1 MADFSQKTLPEL
13 KSPTGMTLADMLNMA
28 KGAMEYKLLKET
40 YEPTLEKAKA
50 ESRKSI
56 TEAEKAQRTLEPT
69 VRQAE
74 AQATGA
80 EALSQSQQLDAFA
93 KHMSGIIS
101 RNSNL
106 VNKENLNAK
115 DIVDAY
121 TESWKNGPNA
131 NDPTALLEALKGLP
145 KNGTST
151 QYKQFVTQNQLKSLD
166 VLQQVEKMYPNVTQM
181 NIGSQFVP
189 IASGNPLTG
198 AIPPGQ
204 IAGPGVQLGLP
215 PTTPVVSPQTGRKE
229 LLGGVT
235 TELSPIEQAQQDVA
249 SKDYAQNKK
258 DYESAN
264 STIATL
270 KNIKSLAPSAYTG
283 VGSDYKRLLTGIAN
297 AIGIDVNTM
306 NQTAT
311 DELAKNSAVLTLA
324 GGNTDLARQIA
335 EMATPGHKL
344 TEKAIK
350 DISNQL
356 IGVQR
361 MKQARH
367 EFTKDY
373 ADQFREFN
381 NRSDIFNKNAD
392 FRFFQLGDMTPS
404 EIKEYKQSLTSA
416 QRKELQDLA
425 KKADEVGL
433 ETPSGK

>member
-1 MADFSQKTLPEL
+1 M
-13 KSPTGMTLADMLNMA
+13 
-28 KGAMEYKLLKET
+28 
-40 YEPTLEKAKA
+40 
-50 ESRKSI
+50 
-56 TEAEKAQRTLEPT
+56 
-69 VRQAE
+69 
-74 AQATGA
+74 
-80 EALSQSQQLDAFA
+80 
-93 KHMSGIIS
+93 
-101 RNSNL
+101 
-106 VNKENLNAK
+106 
-115 DIVDAY
+115 
-121 TESWKNGPNA
+121 
-131 NDPTALLEALKGLP
+131 
-145 KNGTST
+145 
-151 QYKQFVTQNQLKSLD
+151 
-166 VLQQVEKMYPNVTQM
+166 
-181 NIGSQFVP
+181 
-189 IASGNPLTG
+189 
-198 AIPPGQ
+198 
-204 IAGPGVQLGLP
+204 
-215 PTTPVVSPQTGRKE
+215 
-229 LLGGVT
+229 
-235 TELSPIEQAQQDVA
+235 
-249 SKDYAQNKK
+249 
-258 DYESAN
+258 
-264 STIATL
+264 
-270 KNIKSLAPSAYTG
+270 
-283 VGSDYKRLLTGIAN
+283 LTGIAN

-373 ADQFREFN
+373 ANQFREFN

-392 FRFFQLGDMTPS
+392 FRLFQLGDMTPS